1 MNKNLH
7 LNELDNDYLF
17 SIIKKLID
25 RKILLIICGPT
36 CVGKSK
42 LAFNIAR
49 ILDTDLISADSM
61 QAYKGMDIGTAKYS
75 LSDSLIKQYMIDLV
89 DPDYNLTVVE
99 FRNKAREII
108 RDNFFKIR
116 KIPVLVGGSG
126 LHIRCVIDDLA
137 QVPEA
142 DPNIRKKIIE
152 TIKSKGLGALY
163 EKLKNV
169 DPLYSKKISPND
181 EKRIIRA
188 LEVEESSGKPFSSFQ
203 INWDKRE
210 SIYDIIF
217 LGLIADR
224 KKLYNDIEK
233 RVDEMFKKGLVDEV
247 SSLKEKGY
255 DLNHS
260 FKQAI
265 GYKEVLKYINHQI
278 SLEECK
284 DEVKK
289 NTRNLAKKQITWF
302 KADSRIKWINADDFD
317 KITDLTKHTLKV
329 IGENLNNENY

>member
-1 MNKNLH
+1 LNKYLH
-7 LNELDNDYLF
+7 LNGSDSDYLS

-36 CVGKSK
+36 CIGKSK
-42 LAFNIAR
+42 LAFHVAR

-61 QAYKGMDIGTAKYS
+61 QAYKGMNIGTAKYN
-75 LSDSLIKQYMIDLV
+75 LPDSLIKQYMIDIV
-89 DPDYNLTVVE
+89 DPDYNLTVIE
-99 FRNKAREII
+99 FRNKVREII
-108 RDNFFKIR
+108 EDKFFKIR

-142 DPNIRKKIIE
+142 DPNIRKILKN
-152 TIKSKGLGALY
+152 TIKSKGLAALY
-163 EKLKNV
+163 EKLKKV

-203 INWDKRE
+203 INWNKRE
-210 SIYDIIF
+210 EIYDIIF

-224 KKLYNDIEK
+224 NKLYKDIEL
-233 RVDEMFKKGLVDEV
+233 RVDEMFEKGLVKEV
-247 SSLKEKGY
+247 RSLKEKGY
-255 DLNHS
+255 DQNYS

-265 GYKEVLKYINHQI
+265 GYKEVLKYINNQI
-278 SLEECK
+278 NLEECK
-284 DEVKK
+284 EEVKK

-302 KADSRIKWINADDFD
+302 KADNRITWINTDDFD

-329 IGENLNNENY
+329 VGEKLSDESY